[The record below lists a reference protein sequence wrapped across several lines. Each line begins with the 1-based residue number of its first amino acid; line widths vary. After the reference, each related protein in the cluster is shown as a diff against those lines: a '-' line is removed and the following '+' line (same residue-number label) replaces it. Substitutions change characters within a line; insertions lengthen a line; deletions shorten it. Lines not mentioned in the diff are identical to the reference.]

1 MNGTDNAEIT
11 QSVFA
16 TSPPGIPGSTDA
28 PYSFTGSSTRTFT
41 IVANGGESQ
50 GFLDASKV
58 VETIEPVSSVPESVT
73 WAMMLIGFGLVEL
86 QLRRRSVLAHT

>member
-1 MNGTDNAEIT
+1 
-11 QSVFA
+11 
-16 TSPPGIPGSTDA
+16 
-28 PYSFTGSSTRTFT
+28 
-41 IVANGGESQ
+41 
-50 GFLDASKV
+50 